1 MNALNVSECCE
12 HHCNREETIRC
23 DGGTRRETNGHWLR
37 KKVVSRVGRE
47 SMIRSNFAESREQ
60 TGGGHVVSCAPRVS
74 SVIWTGL
81 LPTIMTSSF
90 QSIANRQEWQL
101 SYLVATSGD
110 DLISVSA
117 GSEAEVQ
124 LIPGHDAR
132 WKGLP
137 CLHHKV
143 VGNGR
148 SRQNMLERQAQSVCC
163 AR

>member
-1 MNALNVSECCE
+1 M
-12 HHCNREETIRC
+12 
-23 DGGTRRETNGHWLR
+23 
-37 KKVVSRVGRE
+37 
-47 SMIRSNFAESREQ
+47 
-60 TGGGHVVSCAPRVS
+60 SCAPHVS

-90 QSIANRQEWQL
+90 QSIANRQEWEL

-124 LIPGHDAR
+124 LVSGHDAR
-132 WKGLP
+132 LKGQP

-148 SRQNMLERQAQSVCC
+148 SRQNLLKRQARFRLLRVTDMEPGEALHPAFRAPVDRDETKTEEDQRFLERPTT
-163 AR
+163 ARLSQNSAALFPSGHGKLTL